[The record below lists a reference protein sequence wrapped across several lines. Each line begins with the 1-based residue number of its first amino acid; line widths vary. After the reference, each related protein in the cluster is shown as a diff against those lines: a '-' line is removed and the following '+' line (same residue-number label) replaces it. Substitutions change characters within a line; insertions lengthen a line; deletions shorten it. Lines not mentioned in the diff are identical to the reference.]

1 MRQLR
6 FLVALACT
14 VPAFMFFIMK
24 SYEKANFTVT
34 EPAKT
39 QLNCSTM
46 LHRIQLPYRAILIDL
61 DVLQSIDRSECK
73 EINQRIRLAVDVKD
87 LNTTD
92 KINYNDFEILYYK
105 TDPMKDYLVVYDSP
119 IRIIPRFPLMA
130 HGNLSVPTN
139 PRRFIEYWKRSK
151 FIPCL
156 GLKMERN
163 LTSSY
168 LPVQKTIQ
176 TMSSLMNYL
185 IGFDIYPILNGGSH
199 LGWYRECGI
208 IPHTQD
214 VDFGAHIAQYKPEL
228 LDDLLKGR
236 TFRLKRKF
244 GRPNDSMEFTILPHS
259 EGRPMMDLFW
269 MYSNANETWVA
280 GTGGDGTKYKYT
292 YPLLNESCAGEL
304 YGHIFWVPC
313 RPKDVLE
320 AEYGPKWYLDHPTS
334 QFWWSSS
341 QHNVKKN
348 GKWSKAEMSEVY
360 KVYTLK

>member
-1 MRQLR
+1 
-6 FLVALACT
+6 
-14 VPAFMFFIMK
+14 
-24 SYEKANFTVT
+24 
-34 EPAKT
+34 
-39 QLNCSTM
+39 M

-61 DVLQSIDRSECK
+61 DVLQSIDRSECKEINQRIRLAVDVKDLNTTDKINYNDFEILYYKTDPMKDYLVVYDSPTRIIPSIDRSECK

-176 TMSSLMNYL
+176 TMSSLMNYV
-185 IGFDIYPILNGGSH
+185 I
-199 LGWYRECGI
+199 
-208 IPHTQD
+208 D